1 MKGSGSGQPPQ
12 VLEVM
17 ACVLSSSL
25 TLEEKRDRTETGPKN
40 ERRKTNLDMR
50 DASFA
55 RWQRAFTVR
64 AP

>member
-1 MKGSGSGQPPQ
+1 MKGSGGGQPQQ
-12 VLEVM
+12 VFEVM

-25 TLEEKRDRTETGPKN
+25 TFEEKRDRTETGPEN

-55 RWQRAFTVR
+55 HWQWAFTVR

>member
-1 MKGSGSGQPPQ
+1 
-12 VLEVM
+12 M

-25 TLEEKRDRTETGPKN
+25 TLEEKRDRTETGPEN

-55 RWQRAFTVR
+55 HWQRAFTVR